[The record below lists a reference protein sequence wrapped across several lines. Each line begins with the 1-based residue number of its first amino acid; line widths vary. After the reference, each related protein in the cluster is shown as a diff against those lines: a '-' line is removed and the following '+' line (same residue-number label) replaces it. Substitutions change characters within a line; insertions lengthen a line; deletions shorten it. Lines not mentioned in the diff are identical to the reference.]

1 MNDTIEISN
10 QDAPP
15 ALREALDSAYVKR
28 DEARAKAEQAAATLT
43 RGERLSADAA
53 DKAVE
58 LAQELTKLEAAQ
70 AKRLEAAIAAGGPT
84 SAVTTDIDAKALAAE
99 LAAAKFHAAVSSRA
113 LASLKAAHD
122 TAQAELR
129 SAEAAVL
136 NEVNEI
142 LEREQMETA
151 KQLVVLLDQAVTL
164 GKALLFEAIAD
175 EMGARRKPPE
185 FIADVLSRLDF
196 PLLDRRRVATNLWK
210 EGDKDALA
218 RRAAR
223 RASMLADESASVDET
238 AVA

>member
-1 MNDTIEISN
+1 MNNTIFTN
-10 QDAPP
+10 
-15 ALREALDSAYVKR
+15 EAL
-28 DEARAKAEQAAATLT
+28 EAAKAVRATARPNAEAAAATWT
-43 RGERLSADAA
+43 RAERLSADAA
-53 DKAVE
+53 DNAAE
-58 LAQELTKLEAAQ
+58 IEQELTKLEAAQ

-142 LEREQMETA
+142 LDREQLETA
-151 KQLVVLLDQAVTL
+151 KQLVALLDQAVTL

-196 PLLDRRRVATNLWK
+196 PILDRCRVATNLWK

-223 RASMLADESASVDET
+223 RASMLADESAPVDET
-238 AVA
+238 AAA